1 MSLNKSIYEEIIIES
16 RDGKRTV
23 DIAPGVIMLDYF
35 EDIFSPT
42 ITARLVV
49 VNTGN
54 TITGQDGKLQSIYH
68 GLPLRGGER
77 VSIKVGGNCDSNPGL
92 DFASDETRYFYVSS
106 ITTILQS
113 TEQESFTLNLV
124 SREAI
129 TNETVRVGKK
139 YPTSFKI
146 SDSVE
151 SIIKEKLKTSKP
163 IFADETQNKYGFI
176 SNMRKPFT
184 LLTWLAS
191 KSVPSIAGGKDATA
205 GYVFY
210 ETKSGYHFRSIDKLI
225 ASDPFPEKYLYTEVK
240 KMDVAND
247 YKILKYTTAKNED
260 LMEKLQ
266 RGAYCSQ
273 RTFFNPLDFTY
284 TSPSDGKFQLKD
296 YQSKTQNL
304 GNDIQLP
311 SLDDNSDKNLGE
323 VPSRNITAIL
333 DIGAMEIDVSTDE
346 NADPAKVQSQSMMRY
361 NSIFTQTIS
370 MTVPSNTNLEAG
382 NLIEC
387 KFPKVNKDDT
397 KGNDLEQSGLYMIK
411 ELCHHF
417 DSTVSLTSMTLIKDT
432 FGQPEN

>member
-1 MSLNKSIYEEIIIES
+1 MSLNKSIYEEIIVES
-16 RDGKRTV
+16 RDGQRTV
-23 DIAPGVIMLDYF
+23 DIAPGVVMLDYY

-42 ITARLVV
+42 LTARLVV

-54 TITGQDGKLQSIYH
+54 TIRGQDGKLQSIYH

-77 VSIKVGGNCDSNPGL
+77 VSLKVGGNSDENPGL
-92 DFASDETRYFYVSS
+92 DFASDETRYLYVSS

-113 TEQESFTLNLV
+113 TEQESFVLNLV
-124 SREAI
+124 SRESL
-129 TNETVRVGKK
+129 TNETVRVGKR
-139 YPTSFKI
+139 YPTSLKI
-146 SDSVE
+146 SDSVQ
-151 SIIKEKLKTSKP
+151 SIIKEKLKTNKP

-191 KSVPSIAGGKDATA
+191 KSVPSIGGGKDATA

-210 ETKSGYHFRSIDKLI
+210 ETKSGYNFRSIDKLI
-225 ASDPFPEKYLYTEVK
+225 ASEPFEKKYIYTQVK
-240 KMDVAND
+240 KMDPNNA
-247 YKILKYTTAKNED
+247 YRILKYTTAKNED
-260 LMEKLQ
+260 LMQKLQ

-273 RTFFNPLDFTY
+273 RTFFNPLTFTY
-284 TSPSDGKFQLKD
+284 TAPPDGKFELKD
-296 YQSKTQNL
+296 YQDKTKNL

-311 SLDDNSDKNLGE
+311 SLDDNSADTLGT

-333 DIGAMEIDVSTDE
+333 DIGAMETGVSTEE

-370 MTVPSNTNLEAG
+370 MTIPSNTNLEAG
-382 NLIEC
+382 MLIEC
-387 KFPKVNKDDT
+387 KFPKVNKDDA
-397 KGNDLEQSGLYMIK
+397 KSNDLEQSGLYMIK

-432 FGQPEN
+432 FGQPER

>member
-1 MSLNKSIYEEIIIES
+1 MSLNKSIYEEIIVES

-54 TITGQDGKLQSIYH
+54 TIMGQDGKLQSIYH

>member
-1 MSLNKSIYEEIIIES
+1 
-16 RDGKRTV
+16 
-23 DIAPGVIMLDYF
+23 
-35 EDIFSPT
+35 
-42 ITARLVV
+42 
-49 VNTGN
+49 
-54 TITGQDGKLQSIYH
+54 
-68 GLPLRGGER
+68 
-77 VSIKVGGNCDSNPGL
+77 
-92 DFASDETRYFYVSS
+92 
-106 ITTILQS
+106 
-113 TEQESFTLNLV
+113 
-124 SREAI
+124 
-129 TNETVRVGKK
+129 
-139 YPTSFKI
+139 
-146 SDSVE
+146 
-151 SIIKEKLKTSKP
+151 
-163 IFADETQNKYGFI
+163 
-176 SNMRKPFT
+176 MRKPFT

-225 ASDPFPEKYLYTEVK
+225 ASDPFPEKYFYTQVK

-260 LMEKLQ
+260 LMQKLQ

-273 RTFFNPLDFTY
+273 RTFFNPLTFTY
-284 TSPSDGKFQLKD
+284 TAPPDGKFELKD
-296 YQSKTQNL
+296 YQDKTQNL

-311 SLDDNSDKNLGE
+311 SLDDDSDTTLGE

-333 DIGAMEIDVSTDE
+333 DVGSMEIGVSTDE

-370 MTVPSNTNLEAG
+370 MTVSSNTNLEAG

>member
-54 TITGQDGKLQSIYH
+54 TIMGQDGKLQSIYH

-139 YPTSFKI
+139 YPTSYKI
-146 SDSVE
+146 SDSVQ

-311 SLDDNSDKNLGE
+311 SLDDDSDKNLGE
-323 VPSRNITAIL
+323 VASRNITAIL
-333 DIGAMEIDVSTDE
+333 DIGAMEIGVSTDE